1 MFSSSFFFFALSSKI
16 CLIRNV
22 ELSDDVT
29 PNGLKEAASSAYG
42 KKDFEAV
49 LLQLLAGP
57 IIGERMSSIS
67 PANPY
72 FMWLLRERT
81 AVLT

>member
-1 MFSSSFFFFALSSKI
+1 MLQNKQIVTLFFRFILTIFLSFMFSSSFFFFALSSKI

-49 LLQLLAGP
+49 LLQLLGGP
-57 IIGERMSSIS
+57 
-67 PANPY
+67 
-72 FMWLLRERT
+72 
-81 AVLT
+81 